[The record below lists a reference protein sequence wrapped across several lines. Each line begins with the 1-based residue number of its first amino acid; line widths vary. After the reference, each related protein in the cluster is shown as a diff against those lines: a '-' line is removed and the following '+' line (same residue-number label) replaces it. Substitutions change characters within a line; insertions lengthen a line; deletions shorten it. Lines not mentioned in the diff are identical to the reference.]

1 LARRELVEGQIQKE
15 FDLFD
20 ISLDKLRAT
29 ADANGRELQQYHS
42 LHLQRGTSHTFPPPC
57 GGVARGSNAH
67 PAPVPPHRLHTEGQI
82 ARAKEEL
89 VRLKTELEHEKRR
102 RNHKEE
108 YEAIAKIINQYPSRA
123 DTQR

>member
-1 LARRELVEGQIQKE
+1 VA
-15 FDLFD
+15 
-20 ISLDKLRAT
+20 
-29 ADANGRELQQYHS
+29 
-42 LHLQRGTSHTFPPPC
+42 SHAHTQPC
-57 GGVARGSNAH
+57 PVGS
-67 PAPVPPHRLHTEGQI
+67 TEGQI

>member
-1 LARRELVEGQIQKE
+1 MARRELVEGQIQKE

-42 LHLQRGTSHTFPPPC
+42 LHLQRGTRPHLPPALVVEWR
-57 GGVARGSNAH
+57 GGRTLTPRYPHIGS
-67 PAPVPPHRLHTEGQI
+67 TEGQI